1 MVSSPSNPFE
11 LDNAIFSEVALCA
24 NRVSNGC
31 LTHHLNKALSVAPEG
46 MAEVDTEKAFQ
57 LVDRVLP
64 FEACLY
70 HQILPLSLEAG
81 CLYLGMVTLE
91 DAIALDYVRRL
102 VGFMNYTLAPQRLSS
117 EAHYAALSA
126 YLNYSQAQRKT
137 PAEPSSIS
145 TGSQTRVEETIAEKV
160 ALDFHSNDTFHSK
173 DTYILE
179 SPDELDREE
188 EHCTSSP
195 EPTSQRDQLSMPG
208 SALPVLEVSTTHLN
222 SSDETLAQ
230 LPPDQ
235 LLQELLGR
243 IFIDGIGRLYLERQA
258 TSGRV
263 LWSQNGILQSV
274 INELPL
280 PVFQGLLN
288 ELKRLTHLPP
298 SPLQTAQQVEIE
310 RLCQNNRV
318 LLRLRMMPNTHGEEA
333 TLQILRG
340 AALKF
345 YQKQQ
350 LTNLSRDAL
359 GIAKDL
365 QRKLG
370 EIRDR
375 RTQASQPLPVDSST
389 VIPTLGQVLQIVE
402 QQLVNLQD
410 LDQEA

>member
-1 MVSSPSNPFE
+1 MLSSLSNPFE
-11 LDNAIFSEVALCA
+11 LDSTRPPEDCSPCHVNQALK
-24 NRVSNGC
+24 VD
-31 LTHHLNKALSVAPEG
+31 LEG

-57 LVDRVLP
+57 LIDRILP

-81 CLYLGMVTLE
+81 CLSLGMVTLE

-102 VGFMNYTLAPQRLSS
+102 VGFMNYTLSPQSISS

-126 YLNYSQAQRKT
+126 YLNYSQGQRRPSAGHPSIPIGQVTVDETAAAQ
-137 PAEPSSIS
+137 A
-145 TGSQTRVEETIAEKV
+145 
-160 ALDFHSNDTFHSK
+160 ALDFHSK

-179 SPDELDREE
+179 SPDELECE
-188 EHCTSSP
+188 AGHCTSAS
-195 EPTSQRDQLSMPG
+195 EPTSQCDRISMPG
-208 SALPVLEVSTTHLN
+208 SALPVLEVSTNHLN
-222 SSDETLAQ
+222 SSVETLAQ
-230 LPPDQ
+230 LSSDQ

-258 TSGRV
+258 SSGRV
-263 LWSQNGILQSV
+263 LWSQNGVLKSV
-274 INELPL
+274 ISELPL
-280 PVFQGLLN
+280 SVFQGLLD

-298 SPLQTAQQVEIE
+298 GRLQTPQQVEIE
-310 RLCQNNRV
+310 RLCQKNRV
-318 LLRLRMMPNTHGEEA
+318 LLRLRMMPNIHGEEA

-359 GIAKDL
+359 DIAKEL
-365 QRKLG
+365 QKKLG

-375 RTQASQPLPVDSST
+375 RTQANLPLPIDSST
-389 VIPTLGQVLQIVE
+389 VIPTLSQVLQIVE
-402 QQLVNLQD
+402 QQLVDLQD
-410 LDQEA
+410 PNQEA